1 MDGYDYSA
9 FAESS
14 NLGRANLIKGGVNIL
29 LSPRK
34 EETQKTFLEE
44 SKRLGQATTLCR
56 SLLTTDEKFEE
67 AYFEAVRTLLSRLTT
82 NKVITRKIIDDRI
95 TGLLKVAVKAKG
107 VVEILNTREAEFNLF
122 DEKFLK
128 EVSEMKEKNLA
139 VELLKRLLAQH
150 IKKHARKNLTQADKF
165 SEMLD
170 ARLAQYLQGLLSN
183 EEVIQE
189 LLKMAREL
197 KAHAEQASEL
207 GLTEEEQAF
216 YDALTRPRA
225 VRDFY
230 ENETLVAMAK
240 ELTEAL
246 RSSKTIDWRQKESA
260 RANMRRM
267 VRRLLKKYKYPP
279 EEQEDALSTVIRQCE
294 LYADSDESVD
304 LKHGTIRQYTIP
316 EQGGNYSMAAE
327 D

>member
-128 EVSEMKEKNLA
+128 EVSEMKEKKSRCGTIETSTGA
-139 VELLKRLLAQH
+139 THQK
-150 IKKHARKNLTQADKF
+150 
-165 SEMLD
+165 
-170 ARLAQYLQGLLSN
+170 
-183 EEVIQE
+183 
-189 LLKMAREL
+189 
-197 KAHAEQASEL
+197 
-207 GLTEEEQAF
+207 
-216 YDALTRPRA
+216 TRPKKS
-225 VRDFY
+225 D
-230 ENETLVAMAK
+230 T
-240 ELTEAL
+240 
-246 RSSKTIDWRQKESA
+246 SRQ
-260 RANMRRM
+260 
-267 VRRLLKKYKYPP
+267 
-279 EEQEDALSTVIRQCE
+279 I
-294 LYADSDESVD
+294 
-304 LKHGTIRQYTIP
+304 
-316 EQGGNYSMAAE
+316 
-327 D
+327 